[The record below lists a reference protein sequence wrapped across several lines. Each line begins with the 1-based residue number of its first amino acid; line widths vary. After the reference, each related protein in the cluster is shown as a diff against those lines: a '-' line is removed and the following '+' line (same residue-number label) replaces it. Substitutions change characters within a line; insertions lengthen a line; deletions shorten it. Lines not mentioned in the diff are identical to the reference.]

1 MNDLTTPEIHNWY
14 NNIVKRFG
22 WIALSSTDKK
32 KTDNFKDE
40 ISDLI
45 QKTERKID
53 ITVDQDKKNDLTTM
67 AVKLRELSS
76 LVDVVKGEVPPQKGG
91 RRKKMI

>member
-1 MNDLTTPEIHNWY
+1 MDELTTPEIHNWY

-22 WIALSSTDKK
+22 WIALSATDKK

-40 ISDLI
+40 IGDLI
-45 QKTERKID
+45 AKTENKIK
-53 ITVDQDKKNDLTTM
+53 ITVDEDKKNDLTAM
-67 AVKLRELSS
+67 AAKLGQLSL
-76 LVDVVKGEVPPQKGG
+76 LVDVVKAKAPQRGG

>member
-1 MNDLTTPEIHNWY
+1 MDELTTPKIHNWY

-22 WIALSSTDKK
+22 WIALSATDKK

-40 ISDLI
+40 IGDLI
-45 QKTERKID
+45 AKTENKIK
-53 ITVDQDKKNDLTTM
+53 ITVDEDKKNDLTTM
-67 AVKLRELSS
+67 AAKLGQLSL
-76 LVDVVKGEVPPQKGG
+76 LVDVVKAKAPQRGG